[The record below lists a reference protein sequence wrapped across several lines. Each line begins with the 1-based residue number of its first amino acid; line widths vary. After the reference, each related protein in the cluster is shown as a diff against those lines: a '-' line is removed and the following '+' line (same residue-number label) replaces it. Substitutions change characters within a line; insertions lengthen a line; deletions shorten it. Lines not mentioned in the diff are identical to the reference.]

1 MVTSRQLRLLRGA
14 AASSVA
20 TIIAAVSHTI
30 GGGAAPHPLLVVA
43 LSVFLTPAA
52 ALLVGKGP
60 NLVRLST
67 AVLLSQSVFHV
78 LFVALNA
85 TAAPTVAGA
94 GHHHMVILDPVGET
108 VAPDAGMLGA
118 HLIAGI
124 LTILLLARGEG
135 MLRAIA
141 GWVRATLRLRM
152 PQPQADWPLPPAFAG
167 TARVLVQTIHVD
179 DLSRRGPPVLSRG

>member
-1 MVTSRQLRLLRGA
+1 MTSRQLRLLRGA

-43 LSVFLTPAA
+43 LGVFLTPAA
-52 ALLVGKGP
+52 ALLVGRAP
-60 NLVRLST
+60 SLVRLST
-67 AVLLSQSVFHV
+67 AVLLSQTVFHV

-85 TAAPTVAGA
+85 TATPTVAGT
-94 GHHHMVILDPVGET
+94 GHHHTVILDPVGET
-108 VAPDAGMLGA
+108 VATDAGMLGA
-118 HLIAGI
+118 HLVAGI

-141 GWVRATLRLRM
+141 GWVRAALRLRM
-152 PQPQADWPLPPAFAG
+152 PQPQADWPMPAAFAR
-167 TARVLVQTIHVD
+167 TARIFVEAVRIGDV
-179 DLSRRGPPVLSRG
+179 SRRGPPLLYRG